1 MRDNMQNVAHRG
13 YLIFGAIF
21 FLLFLTLFA
30 FFGLNVTHQE
40 RKTGYEILTDYQMT
54 IDTDDTAPAG
64 VRQVYTFQLEG
75 VEAAYCGLM
84 FYSVHQ
90 NVRIYLDEEC
100 IYSMS
105 ADEIDLSGSSPGGV
119 WNEVSFSETDNGKS
133 VTIVLMPVYKFFVG
147 VTPDFYF
154 GDRADIMRD
163 MVSKELPI
171 MILCII
177 SIACGIIYIIF
188 LKCNFQKSDVENKL
202 LMLGYFVVWTGI
214 WKLTDIEV
222 VNLLFPGHPVFSQ
235 LSFMA
240 LMMMSV
246 SFILFNKEL
255 YSTRDHF
262 IWYLLCFAGFV
273 NMTMTLFL
281 QYLGIA
287 DMRQMLPVT
296 HLIII
301 MTILIS
307 IIMAVYEVKTV
318 GWSRKLKYNI
328 WCLGFCFAGTGIDIV
343 VYYSTHGQSVNML
356 GVIFTL
362 VYICVLGFDSMRDMK
377 TLMNIGIKAQKYEK
391 MAYHDQLTGL
401 YNRTAFAE
409 HTDNLEFNA
418 EKCII
423 VVMDLNNL
431 KTCNDKLGHDKGD
444 IYIKE
449 CARMIRESFDDI
461 GRCYR
466 MGGDEFHVLIMNGDL
481 YLCKQRIQA
490 LKDKVARCNKVGE
503 GFQMGIACGYKMFDR
518 LLDYDINETARRADK
533 VMYQE
538 KFAMKEL

>member
-1 MRDNMQNVAHRG
+1 MRDDMQNIAHKG
-13 YLIFGAIF
+13 YLIFWAIF

-30 FFGLNVTHQE
+30 FFGLNINSQE
-40 RKTGYEILTDYQMT
+40 VKEGYEILTDYEMT
-54 IDTDDTAPAG
+54 TDEDKTAPAG
-64 VRQVYTFQLEG
+64 VREVYTFTLEG
-75 VEAAYCGLM
+75 VEEAYCKLM

-90 NVRIYLDEEC
+90 NVRIFLDETC

-105 ADEIDLSGSSPGGV
+105 ADEIDLSGRSPGCV
-119 WNEVSFSETDNGKS
+119 WNEVSFSEEDNGKD
-133 VTIVLMPVYKFFVG
+133 VMIVLTPVYKSAIG
-147 VTPDFYF
+147 VIPDFYF
-154 GDRADIMRD
+154 GDQADIMQN
-163 MVSKELPI
+163 VISKGLPI
-171 MILCII
+171 MFLCIVL
-177 SIACGIIYIIF
+177 IAIGVIYIFF
-188 LKCNFQKSDVENKL
+188 LRCNFQKSDVEKNL
-202 LMLGYFVVWTGI
+202 LMLGCFAIQVGF
-214 WKLTDIEV
+214 WKLTDVEA

-235 LSFMA
+235 LPFMA
-240 LMMMSV
+240 LMLMSV
-246 SFILFNKEL
+246 SFILFIKEL

-262 IWYLLCFAGFV
+262 IWNLLCFAGLA
-273 NMTMTLFL
+273 NMAITLLL

-296 HLIII
+296 HFIII
-301 MTILIS
+301 TTLVIA
-307 IIMAVYEVKTV
+307 IIMAAYEVKV
-318 GWSRKLKYNI
+318 IGWNRKLKYNV
-328 WCLGFCFAGTGIDIV
+328 WCLGCCFVGTGLDIV
-343 VYYSTHGQSVNML
+343 VYYSTNGQNANML
-356 GVIFTL
+356 GML
-362 VYICVLGFDSMRDMK
+362 GPLLYICVLGMGSMQDVK
-377 TLMNIGIKAQKYEK
+377 ILMNIGIKAQKYEK

-409 HTDNLEFNA
+409 HTGNLEFNA

-449 CARMIRESFDDI
+449 CARMIQENFGDI

-481 YLCKQRIQA
+481 YLCKQRIQV
-490 LKDKVARCNKVGE
+490 LKDEVAHCDKVGE
-503 GFQMGIACGYKMFDR
+503 GFKMGIACGYKMFDR